1 MIIQELEAVYSV
13 AKMAKYLGV
22 TRQSYWRWKRRQPTR
37 IEMEDEVLKALILK
51 EFDDNKK
58 RYGYRRVTQGLI
70 KKGVKVCKYRVA
82 RLMDEMRLKARARRK
97 FKVTTDSHHKKPV
110 AGDLINRNFTADQPN
125 QKYVSD
131 ITYVRTR
138 EGWLYLCIVLDLF
151 SKMVVGWSFSR
162 RMKAALVIKAIRMAA
177 GKRSSLKDCI
187 FHSDRGSQYCSK
199 EVVKTLQHYGL
210 RQSMGR
216 TGCCYDNAAAES
228 FFHTLKV
235 EGIFG
240 KPFKSISEG
249 SLYIFEFI
257 EVFYNRTRMHSGL
270 NYFSPAEF
278 EQLSVNEE
286 VRNCA

>member
-1 MIIQELEAVYSV
+1 MIIQELEKVYPVS
-13 AKMAKYLGV
+13 KMADYLGV
-22 TRQSYWRWKRRQPTR
+22 SRQGYWRWKRRQPTR

-58 RYGYRRVTQGLI
+58 RYGYRRVAQSLA
-70 KKGVKVCKYRVA
+70 KKGVKVCKHRVA
-82 RLMDEMRLKARARRK
+82 RLMNEMSLKARACKK
-97 FKVTTDSHHKKPV
+97 FKVTTDSHHKKPI
-110 AGDLINRNFTADQPN
+110 ADDLINQNFAADRPDE
-125 QKYVSD
+125 KYVSD

-151 SKMVVGWSFSR
+151 SKMVIGWSFSR
-162 RMKAALVIKAIRMAA
+162 RMKAALVVNAINMAA
-177 GKRSSLKDCI
+177 GKGRSLKGCI

-199 EVVKTLQHYGL
+199 EVIKALQHYGM

-235 EGIFG
+235 EGTFG
-240 KPFKSISEG
+240 KPFKSISEA

-257 EVFYNRTRMHSGL
+257 EVFYNRNRMHSGL